1 MKFNI
6 EEINLMCIY
15 DFSSRY
21 ALIHDMEESLPYA
34 TDPEIQSLMER
45 TITKLY
51 EISDKEFADLPL
63 FPADYMEEFDLDDDG
78 FSGIDEV

>member
-1 MKFNI
+1 MKFNV

-21 ALIHDMEESLPYA
+21 ALIQEMEESLPYA
-34 TDPEIQSLMER
+34 KDPEIQSLMER
-45 TITKLY
+45 TIAKLY

-63 FPADYMEEFDLDDDG
+63 FPADYMEEFDLDEDDY
-78 FSGIDEV
+78 SGSAEV

>member
-1 MKFNI
+1 MKFNV

-21 ALIHDMEESLPYA
+21 ALLQEMEESLPYA
-34 TDPEIQSLMER
+34 KDPEIQSLMER
-45 TITKLY
+45 TIAKLY

-63 FPADYMEEFDLDDDG
+63 FPAEYMDEFDLDDDG
-78 FSGIDEV
+78 FSGSDKV

>member
-1 MKFNI
+1 MKFNV

-21 ALIHDMEESLPYA
+21 ALIQEMEESLP
-34 TDPEIQSLMER
+34 IQSLMER
-45 TITKLY
+45 TIAKLY

-63 FPADYMEEFDLDDDG
+63 FPADYMEEFDLDEDDY
-78 FSGIDEV
+78 SGSAEV

>member
-1 MKFNI
+1 MKFNV

-21 ALIHDMEESLPYA
+21 ALIQEMEESLP
-34 TDPEIQSLMER
+34 LMER
-45 TITKLY
+45 TIAKLY

-63 FPADYMEEFDLDDDG
+63 FPADYMEEFDLDEDDY
-78 FSGIDEV
+78 SGSAEV